1 MDIWLELGRNREHN
15 LTDDAAALEA
25 YEQIASAS
33 RHTGSATYFRGVQ
46 GAARMHRKAGRFDKA
61 LATLRVV
68 DVKKLRGYWRGS
80 MLLALGKTFSAAG
93 REDDAL
99 ATYRELLADDSVIP
113 RHRRAAKQAI
123 DALK

>member
-1 MDIWLELGRNREHN
+1 
-15 LTDDAAALEA
+15 
-25 YEQIASAS
+25 
-33 RHTGSATYFRGVQ
+33 
-46 GAARMHRKAGRFDKA
+46 MHRKAGRFDKA